1 MGGTIMSDVKKI
13 VVTGALALGL
23 LAILFLQ
30 TPAAGPASPAPRG
43 ATIPARADLAEAV
56 FAMVLENAASQGM
69 VLSQPVTL
77 CEACVAAHMGLP
89 GEGVRERCERACGL
103 R

>member
-1 MGGTIMSDVKKI
+1 MPEVKKI
-13 VVTGALALGL
+13 VVAGVLVLGVLAV
-23 LAILFLQ
+23 IFLQ

-43 ATIPARADLAEAV
+43 AMIPARADLAEAV
-56 FAMVLENAASQGM
+56 FAMVLENAASQGLA
-69 VLSQPVTL
+69 LSQPVTL
-77 CEACVAAHMGLP
+77 CEACVAAHLGLP